1 MTASPTEHRDAL
13 LLVDLQ
19 ESFFETPELKE
30 RRAAVAEA
38 ANRLRQAA
46 DGAGVPVFVI
56 TTVHSRDRSTWTLSM
71 LEDEQGYLFSG
82 DPGTEVIHE
91 LDTERTTRLEK
102 TRDSAW
108 FGTDLLLRV
117 HNLGVDRVV
126 IAGVST
132 HACIAQTARD
142 AYANNIRA
150 AIVPDA
156 IGDERPDHRE
166 MVLDQLVED
175 RQAELVP
182 LEEVIGTWKE

>member
-1 MTASPTEHRDAL
+1 MARNHPEHRHAL

-19 ESFFETPELKE
+19 ESFFETPELE
-30 RRAAVAEA
+30 QQRAEIVDAAVELRAAAQ
-38 ANRLRQAA
+38 QAQ
-46 DGAGVPVFVI
+46 VPVFVI

-71 LEDEQGYLFSG
+71 LEDDQGYLFSG
-82 DPGTEVIHE
+82 DPGTELIHE
-91 LDTERTTRLEK
+91 IETEGTTRLEK

-142 AYANNIRA
+142 AYANNVHAVIVA
-150 AIVPDA
+150 DAIV
-156 IGDERPDHRE
+156 DERPEHRQA
-166 MVLDQLVED
+166 VLDQLVED
-175 RQAELVP
+175 RQAAVMTA
-182 LEEVIGTWKE
+182 EEIIDTWSR

>member
-1 MTASPTEHRDAL
+1 MTKTPTEHRDAL

-19 ESFFETPELKE
+19 ESFFETPELKQHRTE
-30 RRAAVAEA
+30 LVEA
-38 ANRLRQAA
+38 ANRLRHAA
-46 DGAGVPVFVI
+46 DDAGVPVFVI

-71 LEDEQGYLFSG
+71 LEDDQGYLFSG
-82 DPGTEVIHE
+82 DPGTEVIGE
-91 LDTERTTRLEK
+91 LDTERTTKLEK

-117 HNLGVDRVV
+117 HNLGVERVV

-150 AIVPDA
+150 AIVADA
-156 IGDERPDHRE
+156 IGDERPEHRE
-166 MVLDQLVED
+166 MVLDQLVDD
-175 RQAELVP
+175 RQAEVVP
-182 LEEVIGTWKE
+182 LQDMINSWTG

>member
-30 RRAAVAEA
+30 RRAVVAEA

-56 TTVHSRDRSTWTLSM
+56 ITVHSRDRSTWTLSM